1 MSRAIRANVKPGP
14 GLLAPRAPRAPRV
27 RGVAARVALTL
38 AAACTITLASGDA
51 RAFEKQHHLGLSPGL
66 AVLKVDNKS
75 TASVGAGLSIHY
87 AYGLTDQFNFLA
99 EGGSHVVAANQERDT
114 PDTPSTFP
122 ARVDHL
128 GVGVGYVL
136 DVLRWVPY
144 FGVLGQGYLLS
155 GGTLEGNV
163 GAAGVAIAAGLDY
176 QLGRRFAVGLA
187 FRQHFIA
194 TELSTYPTYTVAQL
208 RAEYVWGY

>member
-1 MSRAIRANVKPGP
+1 MSRAIRGGVKLGTA
-14 GLLAPRAPRAPRV
+14 LSPRV
-27 RGVAARVALTL
+27 AALALATASSLTL
-38 AAACTITLASGDA
+38 AAGDA
-51 RAFEKQHHLGLSPGL
+51 GAFEKQHHLGLSPGL
-66 AVLKVDNKS
+66 AVLKVNNKS
-75 TASVGAGLSIHY
+75 TASVGAGLSVHY

-99 EGGSHVVAANQERDT
+99 EGGSHVVAADQQRDT
-114 PDTPSTFP
+114 ADTPRTFP

-155 GGTLEGNV
+155 GGTLEGTV

-176 QLGRRFAVGLA
+176 QLGRHFAVGLA

-194 TELSTYPTYTVAQL
+194 TELSTYPTYTVGQL
-208 RAEYVWGY
+208 RAQYVWGY

>member
-1 MSRAIRANVKPGP
+1 MKLGAAPHHRSRKATSSA
-14 GLLAPRAPRAPRV
+14 LAAF
-27 RGVAARVALTL
+27 VALAL
-38 AAACTITLASGDA
+38 ALAFAFAPNDAAAI
-51 RAFEKQHHLGLSPGL
+51 EKQHHLGLSPGL
-66 AVLKVDNKS
+66 AVLKVNNKS
-75 TASVGAGLSIHY
+75 TTSVGAGLSVHY

-99 EGGSHVVAANQERDT
+99 EGGSHVVAADQQRDT

-144 FGVLGQGYLLS
+144 FGVLGQAYMLS
-155 GGTLEGNV
+155 GGTLQSSV

-176 QLGRRFAVGLA
+176 QLGRHFALGLA
-187 FRQHFIA
+187 FRQSFIA
-194 TELSTYPTYTVAQL
+194 TELSTYPTYTLAQL